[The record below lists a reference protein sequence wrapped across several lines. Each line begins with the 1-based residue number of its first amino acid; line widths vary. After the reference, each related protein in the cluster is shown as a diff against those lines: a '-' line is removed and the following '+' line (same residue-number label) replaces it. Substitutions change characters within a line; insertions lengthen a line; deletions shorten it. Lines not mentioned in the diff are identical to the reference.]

1 MKEIALIGYGV
12 LCTVIPAIALYF
24 LLHARKRAKGLT
36 KAQYGFWTVFILSF
50 YVAGVFSV
58 TGTGTIYDIRQYGLR
73 EMATQWNLVPFS
85 ASEFDVVSYLL
96 NIVLFVP
103 LGFLL
108 PLIWERENNPWKILL
123 AGVSFSLLIELSQ
136 LLNLRSTD
144 IDDLLLNTLG
154 AMIGFALMRLF
165 ALMTRRGKRASSAPA
180 WEAPL
185 YFFVM
190 FAGHFLLDNE
200 FGLAKMLYGF

>member
-1 MKEIALIGYGV
+1 MNEIALIGYGA

-24 LLHARKRAKGLT
+24 VLRMHKRAKGIPDARFGL
-36 KAQYGFWTVFILSF
+36 WMVLIVSV
-50 YVAGVFSV
+50 YVAGVFYV
-58 TGTGTIYDIRQYGLR
+58 TGAGTLYHIRQYGLDK
-73 EMATQWNLVPFS
+73 MATQWNLVPFS
-85 ASEFDVVSYLL
+85 AKEFDVASYLL
-96 NIVLFVP
+96 NVVLFVP

-108 PLIWERENNPWKILL
+108 PLIWENENRFWKILL

-154 AMIGFALMRLF
+154 AVIGFVLFRLF
-165 ALMTRRGKRASSAPA
+165 SGVTKRGKRTQSAPP

-185 YFFVM
+185 YFCVM
-190 FAGHFLLDNE
+190 FAGHFLLYNE
-200 FGLAKMLYGF
+200 FGFAKMLYGF

>member
-1 MKEIALIGYGV
+1 ME
-12 LCTVIPAIALYF
+12 
-24 LLHARKRAKGLT
+24 
-36 KAQYGFWTVFILSF
+36 
-50 YVAGVFSV
+50 
-58 TGTGTIYDIRQYGLR
+58 
-73 EMATQWNLVPFS
+73 LVPFS

-165 ALMTRRGKRASSAPA
+165 ALMTKRGKRASSAPA
-180 WEAPL
+180 GKRRSI
-185 YFFVM
+185 FRDVRRT
-190 FAGHFLLDNE
+190 FL
-200 FGLAKMLYGF
+200 AR